1 MITCVCPFKVCNV
14 SKFVAISGPMGA
26 PVLGLALGA
35 APRVIIEGGAF
46 AWLGAIVTTAPAW
59 YV

>member
-1 MITCVCPFKVCNV
+1 MEEPRITCVCPFKVCNV

-35 APRVIIEGGAF
+35 APRVITEGGAF
-46 AWLGAIVTTAPAW
+46 A
-59 YV
+59 